1 MGQGVEP
8 LGEAGAE
15 TPVRIVRAG
24 TPFVMV
30 SELEGSDEWVP
41 GRDSPGE
48 WSQGRDSPSSLVLRG
63 ANSP

>member
-1 MGQGVEP
+1 MVKGSCP
-8 LGEAGAE
+8 LVWFAGALKA
-15 TPVRIVRAG
+15 P
-24 TPFVMV
+24 VMV

-48 WSQGRDSPSSLVLRG
+48 WSEGRDSPSSLVLRG